1 MMLCEYGHAMGNG
14 PGGLADYAELFDR
27 HPRLHGGFIWEWID
41 HGIAQLTP
49 AGEPYF
55 GYGGDFG
62 ERVHDGNFVID
73 GLVFPD
79 RTPSPGL
86 LEAKAVFAPVGI
98 TIDPAARSI
107 SVRNRQHAAGLHAYR
122 FGWTVEDGGVPVAAG
137 DLEMPNAPP
146 GHVTTAGFPQALIDA
161 TTPAPDDERWL
172 TVTASLA
179 TGTGWAAAG
188 HEIAFAQALLA
199 GSAAA
204 PPPAKPAAPAA
215 QPRRRSRW
223 AARSST
229 GTPASSAA
237 SARSVSTR
245 PSPTSG
251 APRPTTT
258 CGWRARG
265 ARRAW
270 TGWNGRSSRSGTS
283 RTRCAPG

>member
-1 MMLCEYGHAMGNG
+1 MVISATSSRSA
-14 PGGLADYAELFDR
+14 PGGGS
-27 HPRLHGGFIWEWID
+27 PRRGPRRPWGVPD

-55 GYGGDFG
+55 AYGGDFG
-62 ERVHDGNFVID
+62 ETVHDGNFVID

-122 FGWTVEDGGVPVAAG
+122 FGWTVEDGGIPVAAG
-137 DLEMPNAPP
+137 DLEMPNVPP
-146 GHVTTAGFPQALIDA
+146 AGVATAGFPQALIDA

-179 TGTGWAAAG
+179 TAAGWAAAG
-188 HEIAFAQALLA
+188 HEIAFAQARLA

-204 PPPAKPAAPAA
+204 PP
-215 QPRRRSRW
+215 
-223 AARSST
+223 
-229 GTPASSAA
+229 
-237 SARSVSTR
+237 
-245 PSPTSG
+245 
-251 APRPTTT
+251 
-258 CGWRARG
+258 
-265 ARRAW
+265 
-270 TGWNGRSSRSGTS
+270 
-283 RTRCAPG
+283 